1 MMKGNVKAMIPLMR
15 EKFTLLYEEIGSITK
30 EKYKKVSSAPLREK
44 RIFGLMTAHQ
54 VGHIPNLQIS
64 FTEDEQNFNK
74 DTYLFKTI
82 SQDGISVDIDKEIYK
97 QNGINEYERADISME
112 EDDHLIEPGTI
123 NQIEIFH
130 KYLMSDLFKRHKDI
144 QYDTCLNEENSK
156 KTKKYYIIP
165 LKLDKSC
172 KDPNQLKYK
181 IDNQMLE
188 KVEKLCENGYKNEQE
203 KIIDYLNT
211 KGLVTDEER
220 RKKLDKIILVKEDK
234 PSNCYT
240 FHKVLEN
247 LKEMPAEVVASAIR
261 GKPENLNCKT
271 GFELLY
277 EAPTRFNCIKSF
289 RSLL

>member
-82 SQDGISVDIDKEIYK
+82 SQDGISVDINKEIYK

-165 LKLDKSC
+165 LKLD
-172 KDPNQLKYK
+172 
-181 IDNQMLE
+181 
-188 KVEKLCENGYKNEQE
+188 
-203 KIIDYLNT
+203 
-211 KGLVTDEER
+211 
-220 RKKLDKIILVKEDK
+220 
-234 PSNCYT
+234 
-240 FHKVLEN
+240 
-247 LKEMPAEVVASAIR
+247 
-261 GKPENLNCKT
+261 
-271 GFELLY
+271 
-277 EAPTRFNCIKSF
+277 
-289 RSLL
+289 